1 MNARPFIH
9 EHFLLETPI
18 AIELYERFARDL
30 PIIDYHSH
38 LPPADVARDR
48 TFGTMT
54 RLWLEGDHYKWRA
67 MRSNGVN
74 ERFCT
79 GDASDWEKFEAWAAT
94 VPKTLRNPL
103 YHWTHLELK
112 NPFGLDGVLLNKETA
127 PKVWEHCNACLQ
139 KPEFTAR
146 GLLRHFKVEVICT
159 TDDPTDTLE
168 HHKAVAADPS
178 FSAIMVPAFRPD
190 KAHRIDDPVFF
201 RGWVERLAS
210 SAEMTIVSYMDFL
223 DALRKRHAVFHDL
236 GCRVS
241 DHGLE
246 TIAAEQVSAADI
258 AAIFRRAMD
267 GQHIGPDDTRKFGSA
282 LLFEFGL
289 MDYERG
295 WTQQY
300 HLGALRNTNPRM
312 FHSLGPDTGFD
323 TIGDFEIARP
333 LARLLGKLDDANALP
348 KTILYNLNP
357 RDNDLMAS
365 MLGNFQDGTVPGKM
379 QYGSAWWFLDQKE
392 GIERQLNALSNL
404 GLLSRFVGMLTD
416 SRSFLSFPRHDYFR
430 RVLCN
435 LLGDE
440 MERGLLPNDVSLVG
454 PMVSDICYY
463 NAKSYF
469 GFQFKPHKEKAS

>member
-1 MNARPFIH
+1 MKTRPFMH
-9 EHFLLETPI
+9 EHFLLESEI
-18 AIELYERFARDL
+18 AVELYERFARDL

-38 LPPADVARDR
+38 LPPVDVARNR
-48 TFGTMT
+48 AFGTMT

-67 MRSNGVN
+67 MRANGVD
-74 ERFCT
+74 ERLCT
-79 GDASDWEKFEAWAAT
+79 GDATEWEKFEAWAAT

-103 YHWTHLELK
+103 YHWTHMELK
-112 NPFGLDGVLLNKETA
+112 RPFGLENILLSKETA
-127 PKVWEHCNACLQ
+127 REVWEHCNAMLQ

-146 GLLRHFKVEVICT
+146 GLLRQFKVELICT
-159 TDDPTDTLE
+159 TDDPADSLE
-168 HHKAVAADPS
+168 YHRAVAADPT
-178 FSAIMVPAFRPD
+178 FQATMVPAFRPD
-190 KAHRIDDPVFF
+190 KAHRVDDPVFF

-210 SAEMTIVSYMDFL
+210 AAEMTIVSYMDFL
-223 DALRKRHAVFHDL
+223 DALRKRHGVFHDL

-246 TIAAEQVSAADI
+246 TIVADDVT
-258 AAIFRRAMD
+258 ATEVAGIFRRVMD
-267 GQHIGPDDTRKFGSA
+267 GHQVGADDVRKFGSA
-282 LLFEFGL
+282 LLFEFGM

-300 HLGALRNTNPRM
+300 HLGALRNTNTRM
-312 FHSLGPDTGFD
+312 FRMLGPDTGFD
-323 TIGDFEIARP
+323 TVGDFEIARP
-333 LARLLGKLDDANALP
+333 LARMLGKLDDAESLP

-357 RDNDLMAS
+357 RDNELMGT
-365 MLGNFQDGTVPGKM
+365 MIGNFQDASVPGKM
-379 QYGSAWWFLDQKE
+379 QFGSAWWFLDQKE
-392 GIERQLNALSNL
+392 GIERQLNALSTL

-440 MERGLLPNDVSLVG
+440 MQRGLLPNDMSLVG
-454 PMVSDICYY
+454 PMVSDISYY

-469 GFQFKPHKEKAS
+469 GFPVNTSKEAAR